1 MFASFE
7 AEPLGTASLAQ
18 VHRATLHT
26 GEVEMEL
33 LLSWCLLSTDDDVQ
47 VVAVKVQH
55 KYVKKHSF
63 VDIWSCDLLVRTVK
77 VIFPQ
82 FRYKQSHFFC

>member
-26 GEVEMEL
+26 GEVEIEI
-33 LLSWCLLSTDDDVQ
+33 LLSWLCLCSSVM
-47 VVAVKVQH
+47 
-55 KYVKKHSF
+55 
-63 VDIWSCDLLVRTVK
+63 
-77 VIFPQ
+77 
-82 FRYKQSHFFC
+82 FRWWQ

>member
-26 GEVEMEL
+26 GEVEIEI
-33 LLSWCLLSTDDDVQ
+33 LLSWLCLCPSVM
-47 VVAVKVQH
+47 
-55 KYVKKHSF
+55 
-63 VDIWSCDLLVRTVK
+63 
-77 VIFPQ
+77 
-82 FRYKQSHFFC
+82 FRWWQ

>member
-33 LLSWCLLSTDDDVQ
+33 LLSRCLLMMM
-47 VVAVKVQH
+47 
-55 KYVKKHSF
+55 
-63 VDIWSCDLLVRTVK
+63 
-77 VIFPQ
+77 
-82 FRYKQSHFFC
+82 FRWWL

>member
-26 GEVEMEL
+26 GEAEMEL
-33 LLSWCLLSTDDDVQ
+33 LLSRCLLMMM
-47 VVAVKVQH
+47 
-55 KYVKKHSF
+55 
-63 VDIWSCDLLVRTVK
+63 
-77 VIFPQ
+77 
-82 FRYKQSHFFC
+82 FRWWP

>member
-33 LLSWCLLSTDDDVQ
+33 LLSWCLLMMM
-47 VVAVKVQH
+47 
-55 KYVKKHSF
+55 
-63 VDIWSCDLLVRTVK
+63 
-77 VIFPQ
+77 
-82 FRYKQSHFFC
+82 FRWWP